1 MRIITNISRLMVG
14 LLFIF
19 SGFIKLNDP
28 RGFSYKLEE
37 YFTVFAED
45 LSAKQDTFFFSLETQ
60 DQTIK
65 ESSVL
70 LASEQFRN
78 FQLSSGP
85 WESITQTDS
94 ASEEETIA
102 GYRTEV
108 YVSSGD
114 NSIGSFEV
122 HASDSSP
129 IGMNMRLQCG
139 DYNEEVPVQISVTE
153 AVNVSKTAET
163 SALIKSDGWLVG
175 FFNGLKPYAL
185 AIGIFVC
192 VLEVLLGWALLIGW
206 QSALVVWLLFLLI
219 VFFTF
224 LTGYS
229 AIYNKVTDCGCFGN
243 AIPLTPWESFYKD
256 LILSALIIILMMG
269 RKYIR
274 SLYSMRFSVRFLVS
288 MAVLFTGFAIY
299 CLSYLPVFNFLEYE
313 KGADIAQKMKIPEG
327 ERVSPHKVMEYIYSN
342 GSEEVVVIYD
352 TEKNTFE
359 PAIDPSWSFVRVGV
373 EKILEEAYEPPIHD
387 FHLYQAD
394 RMTDDLDSFLQQDG
408 YKILLVMHQ
417 LHEANA
423 PAMKKVKDLAQ
434 AAEENGIPFW
444 ALTASSSDK
453 AEVFRHEHQLPF
465 DFHYGDDTNLKSIIR
480 SNPGLLLLKNTEVL
494 EDWSS
499 RRIPDVQGLKKNMN

>member
-1 MRIITNISRLMVG
+1 MRIITNISRLLVG

-45 LSAKQDTFFFSLETQ
+45 VSAEQDTFLFMLETP
-60 DQTIK
+60 DQVLQEAT
-65 ESSVL
+65 VL
-70 LASEQFRN
+70 LPNESFKN

-85 WESITQTDS
+85 WEIISQTDS
-94 ASEEETIA
+94 SSGEESVA

-108 YVSSGD
+108 YASSGD

-122 HASDSSP
+122 YASDSSM
-129 IGMNMRLQCG
+129 ISLNMRFQCG
-139 DYNEEVPVQISVTE
+139 DYKEDVPVEISVSE
-153 AVNVSKTAET
+153 AVNVAKTAET
-163 SALIKSDGWLVG
+163 AALIKSDGWMVG

-206 QSALVVWLLFLLI
+206 QSTLVIWLLFLMI

-256 LILSALIIILMMG
+256 LILSGLILILMMG

-274 SLYSMRFSVRFLVS
+274 SIYSMRFSVRFLVS

-313 KGADIAQKMKIPEG
+313 KGADIVRKMEIPEG

-342 GSEEVVVIYD
+342 GNEEVVVIYD
-352 TEKNTFE
+352 TDKNTFE
-359 PAIDPSWSFVRVGV
+359 PAIDASWSFVRVGD

-394 RMTDDLDSFLQQDG
+394 RSTDDLDSFLKQEG

-417 LHEANA
+417 LHEANT
-423 PAMKKVKDLAQ
+423 PAMKKVKALAE
-434 AAEENGIPFW
+434 AADEGGIPFW
-444 ALTASSSDK
+444 ALTASSSEK

-480 SNPGLLLLKNTEVL
+480 SNPGLLLLKNSEVI

-499 RRIPDVQGLKKNMN
+499 RRIPDIEGLKKKMN